1 MPQWLECFGVPSI
14 RALFVLPFICFR
26 SFVMQHFLETSQ
38 NHQTRC
44 MRWIVASLLSLSAV
58 LSACSDGSSLGAS
71 PTPDAPIPATP
82 AQLVASP
89 SIKAVSLSWVAS
101 VGASYYLILE
111 DVDGASGPLPP
122 REVARITQTQTIQ
135 AISQLLSAQLQLAY
149 AVKACNASGCSA
161 PTALASVDLSQT
173 VGYIKASNAQ
183 AGDLFGSGAAI
194 SADGK
199 TVAIGAQGFAGSQG
213 AVYIFARDTTGW
225 HQQAFITAPFGEAL
239 DYFGK
244 VLSLSLSAD
253 GNTLAVGADGHD
265 SDHTGIF
272 AVHPVDNNLAP
283 ESGAVYVYK
292 RTGAAW
298 ALESFIKSSNAQA
311 YDLFGFALALSADGN
326 TLAVGAWGES
336 RSGVGVDAHANA
348 SSDAYLS
355 GAAYV
360 FTRNTGVWSQQ
371 TYIKASARGANGIDH
386 QWFGISV
393 ALSGDGN
400 TLAIGSLGDRSNSA
414 ADPADSSLDQAGSVH
429 TYTRS
434 ASVWTQQ
441 AYLKS
446 HAPQNNDTYG
456 VSVSLSFDGRTL
468 AVGMHGDDSNYTGT
482 FAASPVDN
490 DLLNNSGAA
499 YVYALN
505 GSAWQ
510 LRAYLKSSHPDAIDR
525 FGRRVVLSGDGNTLA
540 ISAHR
545 ESGSGLLFAGDPT
558 NNGALD
564 SGAVYLFQLNGGAW
578 LQQRYIKASNTGAG
592 DNFGIALA
600 LSFDGQT
607 LVVGADR
614 EDGSS
619 AGLNGNAQDNSALQA
634 GAIYLY

>member
-1 MPQWLECFGVPSI
+1 
-14 RALFVLPFICFR
+14 
-26 SFVMQHFLETSQ
+26 MQHFLPASKKYHDSCKQ
-38 NHQTRC
+38 
-44 MRWIVASLLSLSAV
+44 WIAVCVLSLSAL
-58 LSACSDGSSLGAS
+58 LSACSDGSAIGAPPTLDIPVS
-71 PTPDAPIPATP
+71 PS
-82 AQLVASP
+82 QLVATP
-89 SIKAVSLSWVAS
+89 SVKAVSLSWTAS
-101 VGASYYLILE
+101 PGASYYVVFE
-111 DVDGASGPLPP
+111 DLDGAAGPLPA
-122 REVARITQTQTIQ
+122 REVARISETRIVQ
-135 AISQLLSAQLQLAY
+135 AISQLLSAQLRLAY

-161 PTALASVDLSQT
+161 ATMPVSIDLSQT
-173 VGYIKASNAQ
+173 VGYIKASNTQ
-183 AGDLFGSGAAI
+183 AGDLFGSAAAI
-194 SADGK
+194 SADAK
-199 TVAIGAQGFAGSQG
+199 TVAVGAQGYSGSQG
-213 AVYIFARDTTGW
+213 AVYVFARDATGW

-253 GNTLAVGADGHD
+253 GNTLVVGADGQD
-265 SDHTGIF
+265 SDHKGTF
-272 AVHPVDNNLAP
+272 ALHPADNNLAP

-292 RTGAAW
+292 RTGVAW
-298 ALESFIKSSNAQA
+298 ALESFIKASNAQA
-311 YDLFGFALALSADGN
+311 SDLFGFSVALSADGN

-336 RSGVGVDAHANA
+336 RGGVGVGADLNA

-360 FTRNTGVWSQQ
+360 FTRSAGIWSQQ

-414 ADPADSSLDQAGSVH
+414 SDPANSSLDQAGSVH

-434 ASVWTQQ
+434 GSTWTQQ

-446 HAPQNNDTYG
+446 HAPQNNDTFG

-468 AVGMHGDDSNYTGT
+468 AVGMHGDDSNHTGT
-482 FAASPVDN
+482 FAVSPTDN

-499 YVYALN
+499 YVYALS

-510 LRAYLKSSHPDAIDR
+510 LQAYLKSSHPDAIDR

-545 ESGSGLLFAGDPT
+545 ESGKDLLFAGDPS
-558 NNGALD
+558 NNSALD
-564 SGAVYLFQLNGGAW
+564 SGAVYLFQNTGGSW
-578 LQQRYIKASNTGAG
+578 LQQRYIKASNTEAG
-592 DNFGIALA
+592 DSFGIALA
-600 LSFDGQT
+600 LSFDGQY
-607 LVVGADR
+607 LLVGADK
-614 EDGSS
+614 EDSS
-619 AGLNGNAQDNSALQA
+619 VTGLAGNMLDNSALQS